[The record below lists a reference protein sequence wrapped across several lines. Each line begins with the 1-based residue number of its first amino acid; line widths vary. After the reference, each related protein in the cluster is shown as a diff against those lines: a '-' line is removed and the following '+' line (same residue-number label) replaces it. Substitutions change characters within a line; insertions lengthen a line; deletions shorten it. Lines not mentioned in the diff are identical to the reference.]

1 MGGYNAISQDK
12 PHVYVLCLIKTAT
25 FQHTVVCLFGLSLPS
40 TYRANLWTNNWGAS
54 QDTEEMGLE
63 KEASLEELQ
72 AEYLPL
78 CGEGGLYVWCL
89 WTATGEQGCPENP
102 GYFNMFVRETTQA
115 TMKRNEWPP
124 QRASHWPQTHQRLK
138 LELAGRRAEVKEHA
152 GIHCSAS
159 SGAGR
164 QGKRAGW

>member
-1 MGGYNAISQDK
+1 M
-12 PHVYVLCLIKTAT
+12 
-25 FQHTVVCLFGLSLPS
+25 
-40 TYRANLWTNNWGAS
+40 
-54 QDTEEMGLE
+54 
-63 KEASLEELQ
+63 
-72 AEYLPL
+72 
-78 CGEGGLYVWCL
+78 
-89 WTATGEQGCPENP
+89 WTATGEQRCPENP

-164 QGKRAGW
+164 QGKRAG